1 MMEDM
6 GRQMVLSGKAGRH
19 GGNLEAGGCP
29 PGNKHTLNGSDPAP
43 PGMYKTL

>member
-19 GGNLEAGGCP
+19 GGNLEAGG
-29 PGNKHTLNGSDPAP
+29 LSSW
-43 PGMYKTL
+43 